1 LNSCFPAIALDF
13 RFGRQRCVG
22 SRTTGLWFGLLVRW
36 QVLHAPVSQVINQ
49 ARASAGSLSWTRQL
63 VFGAHSLLHVP
74 TLFTSTALQF
84 SLPSVLDL
92 AASVLVP
99 SPVWFPIQI
108 SVRHFTI
115 GLSFQLKSGFCHHF
129 LLGCDLVSSADLAR
143 TVIRAWMLLFCAL
156 RCSISVLFDSPL
168 TVVLDLVRF
177 LAG

>member
-1 LNSCFPAIALDF
+1 VLGHAPPVSGLDF
-13 RFGRQRCVG
+13 LFGGKSCTLRSAKSLIR
-22 SRTTGLWFGLLVRW
+22 
-36 QVLHAPVSQVINQ
+36 HAQALAHFLGRVSWC
-49 ARASAGSLSWTRQL
+49 S
-63 VFGAHSLLHVP
+63 VP
-74 TLFTSTALQF
+74 TLFSMCPSIGLSPWLILLLTSTALQF

-115 GLSFQLKSGFCHHF
+115 GLSFQLKSGFCHRF